1 MLARRLLL
9 GSIILCACDSRPA
22 DVRGTLGN
30 AVQVDLRLNG
40 LSEELAQIQSL
51 GGLPIRLEGASQ
63 GDANV
68 HTDLTVGAN
77 QALVVVPSRGDP
89 ITYQGA
95 PLRAEYYHH
104 GRLLTVYQGTGDVLV
119 IHSFV
124 EPVRW
129 YTVLRNSL

>member
-1 MLARRLLL
+1 MFGRRFLVVFT
-9 GSIILCACDSRPA
+9 LCACDSGAA
-22 DVRGTLGN
+22 DLRGTLGN
-30 AVQVDLRLNG
+30 AVQLDVRVDG
-40 LSEELAQIQSL
+40 LSEELAQIQ
-51 GGLPIRLEGASQ
+51 GLSALPVRVEGTSP
-63 GDANV
+63 GDASV
-68 HTDLTVGAN
+68 HTDLAVGPN

-89 ITYQGA
+89 IIYQGA

-119 IHSFV
+119 VHSFV

>member
-1 MLARRLLL
+1 MFARLLVVL
-9 GSIILCACDSRPA
+9 VLCACDSAAP
-22 DVRGTLGN
+22 DLRGTLGN
-30 AVQVDLRLNG
+30 AVQLDVRVDG
-40 LSEELAQIQSL
+40 LSEELAQIHGLSA
-51 GGLPIRLEGASQ
+51 LPIRIEGTSPADAS
-63 GDANV
+63 V
-68 HTDLTVGAN
+68 HTDLSVGAN
-77 QALVVVPSRGDP
+77 QALIVVPSRGDP

-129 YTVLRNSL
+129 YTVLRTSL